1 MNCLEHQKV
10 SNDHLL
16 RNAYLY
22 VRQSTIHQVLE
33 HQESTKR
40 QYALKQRAE
49 SLGWPRES
57 LVVIDDD
64 QGESAAYE
72 GRYGFEHLVQEVS
85 MGRAGIVLGL
95 EVSRLSRNNSD
106 WNRLME
112 ICTITDTLILDE
124 EGIYNPGYFNDRL
137 LLGPQH
143 LFYKCLCRQRN
154 KI

>member
-1 MNCLEHQKV
+1 
-10 SNDHLL
+10 
-16 RNAYLY
+16 

-72 GRYGFEHLVQEVS
+72 GRHGFEHLVQEVS

-143 LFYKCLCRQRN
+143 LLHKCLCRQRN